1 LTALD
6 VSLAALI
13 ANPTPNDRATKDY
26 ARSNHADTDDCS
38 YWHVISLVLCSLYLR
53 QEYLIFGNAIM
64 YLVLVSQMVR
74 LSHVLAL

>member
-13 ANPTPNDRATKDY
+13 ANPTPNDHATKDY

-38 YWHVISLVLCSLYLR
+38 YWHVNSLVYIR
-53 QEYLIFGNAIM
+53 FT
-64 YLVLVSQMVR
+64 
-74 LSHVLAL
+74 

>member
-1 LTALD
+1 LTALE

-13 ANPTPNDRATKDY
+13 ANTTPNYYATKDY
-26 ARSNHADTDDCS
+26 ACSNHADTDDCS
-38 YWHVISLVLCSLYLR
+38 YWHVISLVLCSLYLG